1 MEHKLRTRHE
11 SLIKPNAVVLL
22 RRIDE
27 EYPSTR
33 KLVNEEFSSHEYSF
47 LSDSDET
54 EIYDMANYADVD
66 SDSTEI
72 YEINEQIIGT
82 ITYSTAKLPFKC
94 PSKLCNIRCD
104 T

>member
-1 MEHKLRTRHE
+1 ML
-11 SLIKPNAVVLL
+11 VVLL

-33 KLVNEEFSSHEYSF
+33 KLVNEEFSSHEYS
-47 LSDSDET
+47 LMSDSDET
-54 EIYDMANYADVD
+54 ELYDMTNYDEVD

-72 YEINEQIIGT
+72 YEINELIIGT

-94 PSKLCNIRCD
+94 PSKLCNIRCV